1 MSLVA
6 LHDLPAPAKINLF
19 LHVVGRRAD
28 GYHLLQSVFVP
39 IDWAD
44 RLHVERLPDG
54 RLERIDLG
62 PALPAD
68 DLCLRAARALQQ
80 ASGTPWGARIAIDKL
95 VPWGAGLGGGSSD
108 AATTLI
114 ALNRLWGLHWPR
126 ARLAALGLQL
136 GADVPFFL
144 GRGPAFVQGIGE
156 QLMPMLVPALALA
169 VVKPPQSLPTPE
181 IFGHPGL
188 KRDTEPV
195 IVMGSFDSAAQ
206 AVAAPPTGADAV
218 NWPMSWPTEWGAVDA
233 GFGRNDLQ
241 PPAEDRCPAVA
252 DAVAW
257 LRQRYGNGRMSGSGS
272 AAFAHMAKDGSD
284 APPMATFPQGELPA
298 GWVGRRCR
306 SLEVLPLAAWLSD

>member
-1 MSLVA
+1 
-6 LHDLPAPAKINLF
+6 
-19 LHVVGRRAD
+19 
-28 GYHLLQSVFVP
+28 LLQSEAQARGRAVGG
-39 IDWAD
+39 AD
-44 RLHVERLPDG
+44 IAIEKRLPMG
-54 RLERIDLG
+54 GGI
-62 PALPAD
+62 
-68 DLCLRAARALQQ
+68 
-80 ASGTPWGARIAIDKL
+80 
-95 VPWGAGLGGGSSD
+95 GGGSSN

-114 ALNRLWGLHWPR
+114 ALNHLWGTGLSSAELMR
-126 ARLAALGLQL
+126 LGLAL

-144 GRGPAFVQGIGE
+144 LGGNAFVEGIGE
-156 QLMPMLVPALALA
+156 QLTPMRVPAMALA

-206 AVAAPPTGADAV
+206 AVAAPPNGAGAV
-218 NWPMSWPTEWGAVDA
+218 NWPVMWPTEWGAVDA

-272 AAFAHMAKDGSD
+272 AVFAHMVKDGSD